1 MKRLIFGAAG
11 VAVVAL
17 ACGTASADHGY
28 RGHDGPHGDISLHF
42 HQHYHSGNSYR
53 GGYSRS
59 YTPSYQ
65 PRSFGSYGRRGYG
78 SYGNSFSEAARQ
90 VREAHSRYRFNTH
103 PRSYYNTPRYHYR
116 LGGW

>member
-28 RGHDGPHGDISLHF
+28 RGHDGPRGDISLHF
-42 HQHYHSGNSYR
+42 HQHHHYGNSNGR
-53 GGYSRS
+53 GYSRS
-59 YTPSYQ
+59 YSHSYQ
-65 PRSFGSYGRRGYG
+65 PRSYGQRRYGG

-90 VREAHSRYRFNTH
+90 VREAHSRHRFNTH
-103 PRSYYNTPRYHYR
+103 PRSYYNAPRYH
-116 LGGW
+116 